1 MQRGTTA
8 SYTYHYYTSIDKLRH
23 HLCIRHRVVSSNRI
37 ENNAVF
43 IFLRCQNESKTTVKE
58 NILQNFC
65 FQELQ
70 DGKGIDYACSSWKLL
85 PLKVGLSPFLLMDLY
100 LILHY
105 YRSSCTAT
113 TLYCHF
119 RNIEIESND
128 GSHLES
134 LDALGPGRRIFKK
147 CALVR

>member
-1 MQRGTTA
+1 M
-8 SYTYHYYTSIDKLRH
+8 
-23 HLCIRHRVVSSNRI
+23 
-37 ENNAVF
+37 
-43 IFLRCQNESKTTVKE
+43 KE

-70 DGKGIDYACSSWKLL
+70 DGTGIDFACSSWKLL

-105 YRSSCTAT
+105 YRSS
-113 TLYCHF
+113 LYCHF
-119 RNIEIESND
+119 RNIEIESNG

-147 CALVR
+147 CALAR

>member
-1 MQRGTTA
+1 M
-8 SYTYHYYTSIDKLRH
+8 
-23 HLCIRHRVVSSNRI
+23 
-37 ENNAVF
+37 
-43 IFLRCQNESKTTVKE
+43 KE

-70 DGKGIDYACSSWKLL
+70 DGAGIDKARSSWKLL
-85 PLKVGLSPFLLMDLY
+85 PIKVGLSPFLLMDLY

-105 YRSSCTAT
+105 DSCTAA

-119 RNIEIESND
+119 RNIEVESNG

-134 LDALGPGRRIFKK
+134 LDALGPGRRPNGDKI
-147 CALVR
+147 

>member
-1 MQRGTTA
+1 M
-8 SYTYHYYTSIDKLRH
+8 
-23 HLCIRHRVVSSNRI
+23 
-37 ENNAVF
+37 
-43 IFLRCQNESKTTVKE
+43 KE

-70 DGKGIDYACSSWKLL
+70 DGTGIDYACSSWKLL

-105 YRSSCTAT
+105 YSCTAT
-113 TLYCHF
+113 TLYCQC

-147 CALVR
+147 CALAR

>member
-1 MQRGTTA
+1 MQRGTIA
-8 SYTYHYYTSIDKLRH
+8 SSTYHYYTSIDKLRH
-23 HLCIRHRVVSSNRI
+23 QSLYTSSCRRT
-37 ENNAVF
+37 ELKTMLSSYFYDVKM
-43 IFLRCQNESKTTVKE
+43 RETTVKE

-70 DGKGIDYACSSWKLL
+70 DGSGIDYACSSWKLL

-105 YRSSCTAT
+105 YTSCTAT

-134 LDALGPGRRIFKK
+134 LDALGPERRIFKK
-147 CALVR
+147 CALAR

>member
-1 MQRGTTA
+1 M
-8 SYTYHYYTSIDKLRH
+8 
-23 HLCIRHRVVSSNRI
+23 
-37 ENNAVF
+37 
-43 IFLRCQNESKTTVKE
+43 KE

-70 DGKGIDYACSSWKLL
+70 DGTGIDYACSSWKLL
-85 PLKVGLSPFLLMDLY
+85 HIKVGLSPFLLMVLN

-105 YRSSCTAT
+105 YNSTAT

-119 RNIEIESND
+119 QNIEVELND

-134 LDALGPGRRIFKK
+134 LDALGPGRRIFQK
-147 CALVR
+147 CALAR

>member
-1 MQRGTTA
+1 M
-8 SYTYHYYTSIDKLRH
+8 
-23 HLCIRHRVVSSNRI
+23 
-37 ENNAVF
+37 
-43 IFLRCQNESKTTVKE
+43 KE

-70 DGKGIDYACSSWKLL
+70 DGTGIDYACSSWKLL

-105 YRSSCTAT
+105 YSCTAT
-113 TLYCHF
+113 PCTRHF

-147 CALVR
+147 CALAR